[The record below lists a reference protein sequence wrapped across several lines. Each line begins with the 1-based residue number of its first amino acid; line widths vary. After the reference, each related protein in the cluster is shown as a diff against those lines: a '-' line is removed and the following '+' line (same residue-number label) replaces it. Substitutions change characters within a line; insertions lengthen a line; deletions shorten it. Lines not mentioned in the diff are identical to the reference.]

1 MSKTNKIPILTEE
14 NMIGYTG
21 STPFVMFDE
30 NWNQMSLDNEKTI
43 IPREHTTRMFP
54 LAYLAGKLSVLKQS
68 ESFRTLLIVILI
80 AAIAGAAL
88 GGYNYFTSNSKLN
101 DLGDGIAGV
110 GSGLNNTNTLLESI
124 AKGLN
129 ITTGSDIQVVG

>member
-1 MSKTNKIPILTEE
+1 MSKTNKISVLTEE

-21 STPFVMFDE
+21 STPFIMFDE

-68 ESFRTLLIVILI
+68 ESFKLLLIIILI
-80 AAIAGAAL
+80 TSIAAAAL
-88 GGYNYFTSNSKLN
+88 GGYSWYNSNVKLTDATAKIDN
-101 DLGDGIAGV
+101 VNTKID
-110 GSGLNNTNTLLESI
+110 NTNNLLESI
-124 AKGLN
+124 VNEYN
-129 ITTGSDIQVVG
+129 ITETEIVVVG